1 LSFVSVLT
9 KSSDDDKNRSKFKG
23 VGVGRKDLPFSLE
36 AIFNYL
42 KNTIMSFFSAFSGS
56 KPGNS
61 NRGRQIESLKA
72 NFHELKAV
80 QGDDSSYYLPVQAAV
95 VAHKEPEFMRL
106 QIHLPHD
113 FPERSGPILFFP
125 PTPPNRA
132 QILHKLVDSKTGM
145 VISSDS
151 ISKWNDMS
159 NLGSYVQSVLEQ
171 FTFPFEQP
179 RFSGTSTSSNASVGG
194 GGGGGALNTAN
205 ASSAM
210 KTNGANLTNHA
221 YLSAPSQQ
229 QQQQQT
235 GFNQY
240 QIPQSGASSRGT
252 ASNQS
257 MNNTGSTSFPSL
269 SSSSSSSSS
278 SPSPSSVSSASSQSQ
293 QQKQQQTPSRPLR
306 SKTIVPPIPVSFPQ
320 LASIELSGLQELH
333 ISEEKRETLLDELS
347 SIHEMRSTL
356 SSAQSRLKR
365 AAEANIALERQI
377 QEQAEMLEAA
387 KRKAQASSDT
397 LNELVARQL
406 DVQSHFN
413 PDPLKHSLEAT
424 ADELEKRSED
434 AASNLSAVVG
444 GGGSGA
450 LKLRDTLKEIESL
463 RTRMH
468 LARIKALVISQH
480 GIVN

>member
-1 LSFVSVLT
+1 
-9 KSSDDDKNRSKFKG
+9 
-23 VGVGRKDLPFSLE
+23 
-36 AIFNYL
+36 
-42 KNTIMSFFSAFSGS
+42 MSFFSAFSGS

-61 NRGRQIESLKA
+61 NRSRQIESLKA

-257 MNNTGSTSFPSL
+257 TNNTGSTAFP
-269 SSSSSSSSS
+269 SSSSS

-293 QQKQQQTPSRPLR
+293 QQKQQQQTQSRPLR

-320 LASIELSGLQELH
+320 LTSIELSGLQELH

-406 DVQSHFN
+406 DIQSHFSA
-413 PDPLKHSLEAT
+413 DPLKHSLEAT

-434 AASNLSAVVG
+434 AASNLSTVVG
-444 GGGSGA
+444 VGGVGGSGA